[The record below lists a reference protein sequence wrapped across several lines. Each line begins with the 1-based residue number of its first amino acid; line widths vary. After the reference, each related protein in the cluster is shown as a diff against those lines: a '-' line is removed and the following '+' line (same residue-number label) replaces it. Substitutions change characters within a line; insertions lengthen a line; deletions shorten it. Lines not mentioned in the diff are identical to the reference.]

1 MPSLCRRKAH
11 GSKVDGTCAPI
22 GASEGK
28 MPSPQGADG
37 AVVTRKLH
45 DVRAGVGGPILA
57 LVNPFRGNRPMDRIV
72 VYHNP
77 G

>member
-1 MPSLCRRKAH
+1 
-11 GSKVDGTCAPI
+11 
-22 GASEGK
+22 
-28 MPSPQGADG
+28 MPSPPGADG
-37 AVVTRKLH
+37 AVMTRKLH